1 MKHEEI
7 KELLELYT
15 LGSLDSK
22 DSRQVEGHL
31 LECNECRQAVAV
43 WRDVMAELG
52 FATEPVAPR
61 SELRSQLL
69 TAIQSEAQI
78 LPFRRPGGSPG
89 INRQAIAPPQVGG
102 QWLRWWALVASIG
115 FISFAGGS
123 LTLWQQLG
131 GQQSQ
136 AHQIQQQL
144 AQVQRELLQEREK
157 AAWLAS
163 PQAVNARLLGTKESP
178 AAQAKLSYDP
188 QTGRTVLIVYNLP
201 PPPPGKAY
209 QLWFIADGVP
219 VSGGVF
225 KIDQRGKA
233 EMEGQV
239 PNPGRAASLFAV
251 TLEPEQGVPSPTGEK
266 YLLSTTL

>member
-15 LGSLDSK
+15 LGSLDSI
-22 DSRQVEGHL
+22 DSKQVEAHL
-31 LECNECRQAVAV
+31 LECLDCRQEVAV
-43 WRDVMAELG
+43 WREMMAELG
-52 FATEPVAPR
+52 FAAEPASPR
-61 SELRSQLL
+61 AELRSQLL

-78 LPFRRPGGSPG
+78 LPFRRP
-89 INRQAIAPPQVGG
+89 AHPPDVSRHILPPARAES

-115 FISFAGGS
+115 FISFAAGS
-123 LTLWQQLG
+123 LMLWQQLG

-136 AHQIQQQL
+136 VRESQQQL

-239 PNPGRAASLFAV
+239 PNPGRSASLFAV

-266 YLLSTTL
+266 YLLSTAL

>member
-7 KELLELYT
+7 KELIELYI

-22 DSRQVEGHL
+22 DSRQIEAHL
-31 LECNECRQAVAV
+31 LECLDCRQEVAV
-43 WRDVMAELG
+43 WREMMAELG
-52 FATEPVAPR
+52 FAAEPASP
-61 SELRSQLL
+61 SAELRSQVL

-78 LPFRRPGGSPG
+78 LPFRRPAG
-89 INRQAIAPPQVGG
+89 PPLTSQPRVTPVQTGG
-102 QWLRWWALVASIG
+102 QWLRWWAIVASIG

-123 LTLWQQLG
+123 LALWQQLG

-136 AHQIQQQL
+136 VRESQQQL

-178 AAQAKLSYDP
+178 TAQAKLSYDP

-209 QLWFIADGVP
+209 QLWFIANGVP

-233 EMEGQV
+233 EMESEV

-266 YLLSTTL
+266 YLLSTAS